1 MFYRLDPAV
10 LDRAKQVT
18 SATSDEQLGQQFLT
32 KTGSTVRNY
41 RTGKTAPDVVT
52 LMRLREITGIPL
64 DQMLQQTA
72 A

>member
-1 MFYRLDPAV
+1 MPTVCIIGSAGQEVPSRESQEVWMNYRLDPAV

-41 RTGKTAPDVVT
+41 RIGKT
-52 LMRLREITGIPL
+52 G
-64 DQMLQQTA
+64 
-72 A
+72 